1 MALRWT
7 VPVPLETR
15 SRMDIELPSQDVREK
30 CLNIVFFLVGFEFR
44 VSPSRKDIRGKV
56 YSKMFVSISG
66 KLCKEVNNS

>member
-30 CLNIVFFLVGFEFR
+30 CLNIVFFWWDSNFEFPLPER
-44 VSPSRKDIRGKV
+44 IYEGK
-56 YSKMFVSISG
+56 YIPRCLSLFLESYAKR
-66 KLCKEVNNS
+66 

>member
-15 SRMDIELPSQDVREK
+15 SRMDIQLSLQDVREK
-30 CLNIVFFLVGFEFR
+30 CLNLVLFLVGFEFR
-44 VSPSRKDIRGKV
+44 VSLPERIYEESIF
-56 YSKMFVSISG
+56 KMFVSISG